1 MDDLAKR
8 VREQLRAIE
17 ARHRKAGKRLERMQA
32 EHLEQGEAIAALHQT
47 LADGVAEHGCSAG
60 MSPDVVAN
68 ITGPKTPPA
77 DD

>member
-1 MDDLAKR
+1 MDEMATR
-8 VREQLRAIE
+8 IREQLRAIE

-32 EHLEQGEAIAALHQT
+32 DHDEQGEAIGALHQA
-47 LADGVAEHGCSAG
+47 LADGVAEHGCAAG

-68 ITGPKTPPA
+68 ITGPKVPPG